1 MSLFLGPN
9 GADNFA
15 IFENTWKYSLNKGWS
30 NCRYEELVKTVESYY
45 EGPKSCSGSVTGSGI
60 LESVP
65 ASMACFSS
73 ASFPGCSVAAS
84 SGSTSAP
91 SGAFE
96 AGPACLNGV

>member
-45 EGPKSCSGSVTGSGI
+45 DGTKSCSGSVTGSGI

-73 ASFPGCSVAAS
+73 ASVPGCASS

-91 SGAFE
+91 LGAFA
-96 AGPACLNGV
+96 AGHACLTNGV